1 MILTRLGHAALLVE
15 TPSSRTLIDP
25 GSFSSDW
32 HGLTDL
38 DAVLVTHQHA
48 DHIDVNNVGAMLDAN
63 KGARVIVEGAVVEM
77 LSDRTVYPAVVGD
90 TLTINDLRI
99 EIVGGQH
106 ALIHDRIPR
115 VGNVGFI
122 LREESG
128 PNLFHPGDAYT
139 TAPSG
144 IDILA
149 LPLTAPWARVGMT
162 ADFANAVRPRKIIPI
177 HDSIVSEAGRPIYM
191 RMSRTVIDESITI
204 DDPGLGEPY
213 DVG

>member
-32 HGLTDL
+32 HALTDL

-48 DHIDVNNVGAMLDAN
+48 DHIDVNNIGAMLDAN
-63 KGARVIVEGAVVEM
+63 KGARVIVEEAVVEM
-77 LSDRTVYPAVVGD
+77 LKERTVYPAVVGD
-90 TLTINDLRI
+90 TLTIEDLRI

-122 LREESG
+122 LREEGG

-204 DDPGLGEPY
+204 DDPGLAEPY
-213 DVG
+213 NVD